1 MRFGVACADRNPN
14 QLKCPT
20 SIKIR
25 GEKPM
30 SLYDRLT
37 NQIGDDDE
45 PKGGLTPLDIADL
58 PAAQR
63 KVMFSLLRDTRAA
76 TEGITAERLN
86 EKLDAPDELDETLD
100 ALVMNGWLIA
110 VGEEPNI
117 RYKVNIRRKRS
128 SSLSFG
134 IWSSLSERI
143 TAKMENLEP
152 DAPAP
157 SPKLP
162 DAFSSQGSVNLDE
175 LDDDE

>member
-1 MRFGVACADRNPN
+1 
-14 QLKCPT
+14 
-20 SIKIR
+20 
-25 GEKPM
+25 M

-45 PKGGLTPLDIADL
+45 PRGGLTPLDIADL

-63 KVMFSLLRDTRAA
+63 KVMFSLLRDTKAA
-76 TEGITAERLN
+76 TEGITRATLF
-86 EKLDAPDELDETLD
+86 EKLDAPDDFEETLNS
-100 ALVMNGWLIA
+100 LVTNGWLIA
-110 VGEEPNI
+110 VGEEDSR

-143 TAKMENLEP
+143 TAKMESMES
-152 DAPAP
+152 DTP

-162 DAFSSQGSVNLDE
+162 DAFSSQGSATLDE
-175 LDDDE
+175 QNSDE